1 MVRIAEVAAD
11 PDAYP
16 VPPRVGPGRRELH
29 GPARRPRRLMNTDW
43 SPPA

>member
-16 VPPRVGPGRRELH
+16 VPPRVGPGRRELMARLDA
-29 GPARRPRRLMNTDW
+29 PA
-43 SPPA
+43 A